1 MVNCFGM
8 AQEPV
13 QNLWVKIC
21 RQTNLG
27 TIVEYPGVL
36 GSMGALET
44 SWAEKEL
51 GILVDEWNMSQ

>member
-1 MVNCFGM
+1 M

-27 TIVEYPGVL
+27 TIVEYPGAL